1 MYRNKGTI
9 PFLVMK
15 LASKLRRS
23 DKQQPAKRFKNDLRH
38 FYTTTKSYRLDSSR
52 ADLHGFPC
60 RAVLPLGVTVHGTG
74 SRPMTPIAPSPAA
87 PRGADQHIMTE

>member
-23 DKQQPAKRFKNDLRH
+23 DKQQTAKRFKNDLRL
-38 FYTTTKSYRLDSSR
+38 FYTTAKSYRLDSSR

-74 SRPMTPIAPSPAA
+74 SRPMPLIVPNRAA
-87 PRGADQHIMTE
+87 PRGADRQIKTE